1 MFIYWK
7 VNLSTLKDFNMK
19 TVYIALGANL
29 GDRLANLRDAIDAL
43 APDMTILRESTIY
56 ETPPWGYTDQPSF
69 LNMVVEAET
78 SLNPRALLDY
88 LKKTE
93 DELGRVK
100 NFRYGPR
107 HIDLDILFYDDVVYE
122 DERLQIPHPRLHERA
137 FVLVPLND
145 LAPDYVHPTLGKD
158 VKSLL
163 SKVEA
168 DEIHPFSV

>member
-1 MFIYWK
+1 MTKIY
-7 VNLSTLKDFNMK
+7 L
-19 TVYIALGANL
+19 ALGTNL
-29 GDRLANLRDAIDAL
+29 GNRLANLRDAINAL
-43 APDMTILRESTIY
+43 APDVTVLRESTVY
-56 ETPPWGYTDQPSF
+56 ETPPWGYTDQPAF

-78 SLNPRALLDY
+78 SLHPRALLDF
-88 LKKTE
+88 LKKRE
-93 DELGRVK
+93 EELGRVK

-107 HIDLDILFYDDVVYE
+107 HIDLDILFYDDLAYE

-145 LAPDYVHPTLGKD
+145 LAPNLVHPILGKD

-163 SKVEA
+163 SVVER

>member
-1 MFIYWK
+1 M
-7 VNLSTLKDFNMK
+7 T
-19 TVYIALGANL
+19 TVYIALGTNL
-29 GDRLANLRDAIDAL
+29 GERFANLRDAINTL
-43 APDMTILRESTIY
+43 APAVTVLRESTIY
-56 ETPPWGYTDQPSF
+56 ETPPWGFTDQPAF

-78 SLNPRALLDY
+78 SLTPRALLDY
-88 LKKTE
+88 LKRRE
-93 DELGRVK
+93 EALGRVK

-107 HIDLDILFYDDVVYE
+107 QIDLDILFYGDVVYE

-145 LAPDYVHPTLGKD
+145 LVPDLMHPVLGKG

-163 SKVEA
+163 SDVET

>member
-1 MFIYWK
+1 MMH
-7 VNLSTLKDFNMK
+7 L
-19 TVYIALGANL
+19 VYIALGTNL
-29 GDRLANLRDAIDAL
+29 GERLANLHDAINAL
-43 APDMTILRESTIY
+43 APDVRVLHESTIY
-56 ETPPWGYTDQPSF
+56 ETPPWGYTDQPAF

-78 SLNPRALLDY
+78 SLSPRALLEY
-88 LKKTE
+88 LKQRE

-107 HIDLDILFYDDVVYE
+107 HIDLDILFYDDLVLE

-145 LAPDYVHPTLGKD
+145 LAPDFVHPVLGVD

-163 SKVEA
+163 GGVDS
-168 DEIHPFSV
+168 DEIYPFSV